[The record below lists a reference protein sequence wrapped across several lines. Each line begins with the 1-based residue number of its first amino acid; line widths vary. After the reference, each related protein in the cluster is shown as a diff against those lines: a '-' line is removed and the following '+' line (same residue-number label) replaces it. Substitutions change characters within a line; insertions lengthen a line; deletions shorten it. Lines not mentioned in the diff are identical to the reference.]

1 MKSAKSR
8 KRKLKFKHSQKYREF
23 RNRKS
28 FKRRRKSRLVY
39 RKPID
44 NVFINKSQKTIM
56 ENTNIA
62 YSNAKMVRLVGFK
75 DIYPE
80 IENYPTI
87 ESLLESIPRDILI
100 KLTQTLTN
108 LYKNASIKDM
118 QKFFSTKN
126 NSLKEDINN
135 RFDKIAN
142 PNIECIFCTIQ
153 TTTELLKYAFSLTT
167 ISKEL
172 SNEKVEEN
180 ILKAILII
188 NESLTNFKEKKK
200 NPNKKLE
207 LAELLLVNSFSQK
220 DINNFDYNVI
230 FRELFTKSIDLFEY
244 ISRDE
249 YFKPIYDRFKEKLQ
263 ISDYKDYIKTILGV
277 FSIMYK
283 NALQTKRDT
292 KFEHWAGKIVYD
304 AEKDKDKLIKT
315 SVLDYIS
322 LKFDENYPIDEN
334 SDYKIFRNKP
344 IIKFPDGSYE
354 IQNMGFLLER
364 LFYSLYFD
372 FNTIAKELNLS
383 NFDNEY
389 KENFGEKF
397 LLCKYIE
404 LANGRKKYTALSS
417 KESKLISQEGGEP
430 DYYLKSKS
438 NSIILFES
446 KDIMING
453 SIKQS
458 RDFEQIINEYKNKLL
473 LKTHSNGKP
482 VKTPKPEGI
491 GQLVSQIKKIQ
502 TGNAFWDKTVSKDS
516 VIYPVLVVADSKLL
530 PDGLT
535 YLMQDWYIN
544 NCETENIDKKT
555 ARPLIVMS
563 ISTLLLYA
571 KEFEGKGYEYYFEKY
586 YESIE
591 CTIKG
596 QSKDQFLDIINASIS
611 FSDYMEKVHPKNFT
625 DTFNSYKE
633 KLFN

>member
-28 FKRRRKSRLVY
+28 FKRRRKSKLVY
-39 RKPID
+39 RKPMD

-62 YSNAKMVRLVGFK
+62 YSNAKMVGLVGFK

-100 KLTQTLTN
+100 KLTLTLTN
-108 LYKNASIKDM
+108 LYKNANIKDM
-118 QKFFSTKN
+118 QKFFSTQN

-135 RFDKIAN
+135 RFDKIAD
-142 PNIECIFCTIQ
+142 PNIEYIFCTIQ

-188 NESLTNFKEKKK
+188 NESLTNFKNEEK
-200 NPNKKLE
+200 NPNTKLE

-220 DINNFDYNVI
+220 DINNFDYNI
-230 FRELFTKSIDLFEY
+230 TFRELFTKSIDLFEY

-263 ISDYKDYIKTILGV
+263 ISDYKDYIKTILGI
-277 FSIMYK
+277 FSIMYQ

-292 KFEHWAGKIVYD
+292 NFEQWAGKYIYD

-344 IIKFPDGSYE
+344 IIKFPDGSYV
-354 IQNMGFLLER
+354 IQNVGFLLER
-364 LFYSLYFD
+364 LFSSLYFD
-372 FNTIAKELNLS
+372 FKTIAKELNLS

-404 LANGRKKYTALSS
+404 LANGHKKYTALSS
-417 KESKLISQEGGEP
+417 KDSKLISQEGGEP

-438 NSIILFES
+438 NSIILFEN

-453 SIKQS
+453 TIKQS
-458 RDFEQIINEYKNKLL
+458 RDREQIINEYKNKLL

-491 GQLVSQIKKIQ
+491 GQLVSQIKKVQ